1 MAVEPHP
8 HNAGSPATLAKGA
21 LRRLA
26 VAKLEPTPANFA
38 RAYAEEAGEPMPH
51 EGLPARAKPL
61 VDKLVARATDDPA
74 LRTDLANALLGGRL
88 DELQRALERGAE
100 AAATQAQ
107 AWAQLIDRL
116 ARGLERG
123 SRQWTPGR
131 KKDSLQRVLDGS
143 RSDAQR
149 LQQRLRQLV
158 AAWEEGGEDQSVELI
173 ESADTG
179 AAADNAAPVAAAPV
193 TAPATTPA
201 PTSESTPPLPIAAPA
216 AAVVA
221 VAPATPPADPHHPRM
236 HAAMTR
242 ALRAGLPAA
251 EPRAQALADELG
263 QLAERILQHGA
274 SAPLAAQVAD
284 ACVRAERLFA
294 HRHHLVDELLLL
306 CRSLTEGMADLA
318 EDGSWAQGQSQAMA
332 ARLDDGAGVR
342 AVHAAR
348 ELLENTRQQQRQLRT
363 ERDHARDA
371 LKAVIHTML
380 SELGELGQA
389 TGRFNDN
396 VSRYAEV
403 IEQADTLEGLAEVV
417 REMAGES
424 RAVHE
429 VVAGARDRLA
439 QEHANAEALA
449 GRVQELEGELRRLSD
464 EASTDALTQVANRR
478 GMAAAFDAECARI
491 DRGGP
496 GLAVG
501 LIDIDNFKRLN
512 DSLGHAAGDVALKA
526 LATRVKEW
534 LRPVDHVARFGGEE
548 FVVLLPGTPVDE
560 AQQVLTRLQRKL
572 SAALFM
578 HDGKDVF
585 VTFSAGVT
593 AHRPDEA
600 LEQALERADEALYEA
615 KRSGKNRTCIA

>member
-38 RAYAEEAGEPMPH
+38 RAYAEEAGEPLPH

-100 AAATQAQ
+100 AAAAQAQ
-107 AWAQLIDRL
+107 GWAQLIDRL
-116 ARGLERG
+116 ARGLDRG

-143 RSDAQR
+143 RSDAVR

-158 AAWEEGGEDQSVELI
+158 TAWEEGGEDQAVELA
-173 ESADTG
+173 ESAETASAPAG
-179 AAADNAAPVAAAPV
+179 AAT
-193 TAPATTPA
+193 TAPASE
-201 PTSESTPPLPIAAPA
+201 PTSESTPSTAASAAAPA
-216 AAVVA
+216 SAAA
-221 VAPATPPADPHHPRM
+221 AATAADPHHPRM

-242 ALRAGLPAA
+242 ALRAGLPAG
-251 EPRAQALADELG
+251 EPRALALADELA
-263 QLAERILQHGA
+263 QLAERILKHGA

-294 HRHHLVDELLLL
+294 HRHHLVDELMLL

-318 EDGSWAQGQSQAMA
+318 EDGSWAKGQSQAMA
-332 ARLDDGAGVR
+332 ARLDDGAGAR

-380 SELGELGQA
+380 SELSELGQA

-396 VSRYAEV
+396 VSRYVDV
-403 IEQADTLEGLAEVV
+403 IEQADTLESLAEVV

-429 VVAGARDRLA
+429 VVAGARDRMA
-439 QEHANAEALA
+439 QEHAHAEALA

-464 EASTDALTQVANRR
+464 EVSTDALTQVANRR
-478 GMAAAFDAECARI
+478 GMAAAFDAERASS
-491 DRGGP
+491 
-496 GLAVG
+496 AVG
-501 LIDIDNFKRLN
+501 R
-512 DSLGHAAGDVALKA
+512 GWRWA
-526 LATRVKEW
+526 
-534 LRPVDHVARFGGEE
+534 
-548 FVVLLPGTPVDE
+548 
-560 AQQVLTRLQRKL
+560 
-572 SAALFM
+572 
-578 HDGKDVF
+578 
-585 VTFSAGVT
+585 
-593 AHRPDEA
+593 
-600 LEQALERADEALYEA
+600 
-615 KRSGKNRTCIA
+615 